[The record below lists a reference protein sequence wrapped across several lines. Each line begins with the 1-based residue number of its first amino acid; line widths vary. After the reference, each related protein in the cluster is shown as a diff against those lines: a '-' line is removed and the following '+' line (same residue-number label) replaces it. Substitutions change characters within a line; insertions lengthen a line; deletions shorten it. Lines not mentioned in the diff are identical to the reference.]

1 METLNEGKTLNK
13 IKKGLKGAAIGAGV
27 LGAAATGITGY
38 GAVNGIRRANSE
50 EAKRAMAVEEAKRA
64 KDQLASDIA
73 HELHRRGVEIKNDVK
88 DFGNSAKCLQ
98 EVSKICKAYSNNPDD
113 PEIDNRVQS
122 CIDKYGVDAYS
133 RSLQVIITGNDFANA
148 TKSTAKKLANKVKG
162 KFGKKAQI
170 NEEFELIEEE
180 VSVNKVE
187 KKLAKMKKLLNKP
200 RNTGDSSYRDFSAS
214 EKEKMLS
221 LIAKVEKVL
230 ARNPKTEADIE
241 KFQEDLEDTFEEFN
255 NYSKACKAFKGI
267 SWWFLPLGYIPPLTR
282 LYARVL
288 RNLTNQRPIG
298 EEVNYFPY

>member
-13 IKKGLKGAAIGAGV
+13 MKKGLKGAAIGAGV
-27 LGAAATGITGY
+27 LGAVATGITGY

-50 EAKRAMAVEEAKRA
+50 EAKRVMAAEEAKRA
-64 KDQLASDIA
+64 KDQYASDIA
-73 HELHRRGVEIKNDVK
+73 HNLHKRGVEIKNDVK
-88 DFGNSAKCLQ
+88 DFGNSAANAAKCLS

-133 RSLQVIITGNDFANA
+133 RSLQAIITGND
-148 TKSTAKKLANKVKG
+148 KVKG

-200 RNTGDSSYRDFSAS
+200 RNTSDSSFRDFSAS

-241 KFQEDLEDTFEEFN
+241 KFQEDLEDTFKEFN
-255 NYSKACKAFKGI
+255 SYSKACKAFKGL
-267 SWWFLPLGYIPPLTR
+267 SWCFLPLGYIPPLTR
-282 LYARVL
+282 LYARML
-288 RNLTNQRPIG
+288 RNLKNQRPIR